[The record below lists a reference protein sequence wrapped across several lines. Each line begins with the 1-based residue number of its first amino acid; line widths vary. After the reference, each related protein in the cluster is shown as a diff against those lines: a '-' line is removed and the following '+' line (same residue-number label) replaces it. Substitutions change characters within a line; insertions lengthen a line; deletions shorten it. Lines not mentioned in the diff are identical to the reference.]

1 MSSIQNYSRVIEFT
15 YPTGGEPVRLDKY
28 IGQTSSFALTR
39 SKVQKLIEAGLVT
52 VDDKPAAHYQLLS
65 GGEKVVI
72 LVPEESP
79 SFLVPEEI
87 SLDIIYEDDYL
98 LVVNKP
104 AGMTVHPG
112 AGQKSGTLANAL
124 LNYVGNLSKLSGGDR
139 PGIVHRLDKD
149 TSGLVLV
156 AKDDRTHLALQKL
169 FQARKITKRYTA
181 LICGHLKETIGQI
194 ELPISRSRKD
204 RQKMAVSPGKGRFA
218 LTEYRLTRRY
228 RLYDLLDIRIHTGR
242 THQIRVHFSHL
253 GHPVFGD
260 PDYGGRNKWHKS
272 IFSGDRQVAAQAL
285 AMMPRQALHARL
297 LEFIHPVSDTPLTF
311 ECPLP
316 GDFMRLL
323 DFLDTD
329 S

>member
-1 MSSIQNYSRVIEFT
+1 MNSTEKYSRVIEFIH
-15 YPTGGEPVRLDKY
+15 PTGGEPVRLDKY
-28 IGQTSSFALTR
+28 VGQTSSFALTR

-52 VDDKPAAHYQLLS
+52 VDGKKAEHHQLLS
-65 GGEKVVI
+65 GGERVVI
-72 LVPEESP
+72 RVPEEPP
-79 SFLVPEEI
+79 SLLLPEEI

-98 LVVNKP
+98 LVINKP

-112 AGQKSGTLANAL
+112 AGQKSGTLVNAL

-181 LICGHLKETIGQI
+181 LICGNLKETVGQI
-194 ELPISRSRKD
+194 ELAISRSRKD
-204 RQKMAVSPGKGRFA
+204 RQKMAVSPGKGRPA
-218 LTEYRLTRRY
+218 LTEYRLTKRY
-228 RLYDLLDIRIHTGR
+228 HLYDLLDIRIHTGR

-253 GHPVFGD
+253 GHPIFGD
-260 PDYGGRNKWHKS
+260 PEYGGRSKWHRS
-272 IFSGDRQVAAQAL
+272 IFSGDRQVAAQVL

-297 LEFIHPVSDTPLTF
+297 LEFDHPATAASVTF
-311 ECPLP
+311 ESPLP
-316 GDFMRLL
+316 EDFRELL
-323 DFLDTD
+323 DFLDRI